1 VPDVNIN
8 LVLKRDKARAAAEA
22 FRRDMDSLN
31 KGMAADA
38 AAARKAETD
47 AVKAAN
53 REKVE
58 AAKAAAKAEAEA
70 AKEKAAT
77 AKEAAKVETEAAK
90 AAAREKAAA
99 AKEAAKADAA
109 ANKEKAGAA
118 REAAR
123 PERELRAAALTEEQA
138 AHRAKVELARGA
150 SKDKVAALTETARR
164 ERELRGVSLSAD
176 QVNHRAKVELSRKAS
191 QDQVDAMVEANT
203 RGKLSF
209 GEVTATIGTTVA
221 AVAPL
226 ISALKLVQAA
236 YDEVGERQRKF
247 GEKSLGKL
255 EGQAQVAAL
264 SGQRQGKRFAV
275 DQAKVG
281 MRTFQNT
288 EELNRGQIA
297 FMNEGVQFIGPEPG
311 KKIGAGQAQAAYEAT
326 ARVAV
331 TRGTDTAAVAGLTA
345 QTLGTDDFNKFGD
358 KGGQEAATRTA
369 KMLSILSAGSG
380 DESQL
385 ARELSKTRASLVSKG
400 DPLHGVMSDED
411 AAIMTSLMAEIA
423 PGEEAAAV
431 RASVKAMRDFGDEK
445 TGPFLKAAKVDA
457 NDKPFEAVAKIK
469 TALEAQAKARGG
481 GATAEDIA
489 REVFPDIRG
498 ATGIAGMTGKLGQVD
513 QRRSVA
519 AAVTTESMAQ
529 GEQEFRRTARGGMR
543 EDAARRA
550 LDDERKGQEQAVVN
564 IQREQARTK
573 LQESGQYEGVG
584 TAITDS
590 IGKWMLLGA
599 GPDFK
604 RGRELRQQMD
614 DLLGK
619 MPADLKEK
627 YAAETKFIPENDPA
641 ANDLFTRM
649 NRDLTGRGVSPVTGE
664 KADPGSEEYGQMME
678 EAFGLDFGPARNG
691 MDLRRRAMGRANAPT
706 PTPAA
711 GVGVVPQAG
720 AAIPSA
726 LAGATAVGGGV
737 AGLLSQLLR
746 VNEQQLDTMK
756 DMENPGGAPRP
767 LRAPGPTLRR

>member
-1 VPDVNIN
+1 MADININ
-8 LVLKRDKARAAAEA
+8 LILKKDKARAAADA
-22 FRRDMDSLN
+22 FRRDMDAVN

-38 AAARKAETD
+38 AAARKAEVD
-47 AVKAAN
+47 
-53 REKVE
+53 
-58 AAKAAAKAEAEA
+58 AAKAAD
-70 AKEKAAT
+70 
-77 AKEAAKVETEAAK
+77 
-90 AAAREKAAA
+90 REKAAS
-99 AKEAAKADAA
+99 AK
-109 ANKEKAGAA
+109 
-118 REAAR
+118 EAAR
-123 PERELRAAALTEEQA
+123 PERELRAASLSDEQVSHRAKVQLARALSKDKVDAETLADRGVRQIRA
-138 AHRAKVELARGA
+138 ANLTADQVHHRAKVELA
-150 SKDKVAALTETARR
+150 
-164 ERELRGVSLSAD
+164 
-176 QVNHRAKVELSRKAS
+176 RKAS
-191 QDQVDAMVEANT
+191 QDQVDAVVAANSK
-203 RGKLSF
+203 GALSF
-209 GEVTATIGTTVA
+209 GDVTAAIGTTVA

-226 ISALKLVQAA
+226 ISVLKLVQAA

-281 MRTFQNT
+281 ARTFQNT

-297 FMNEGVQFIGPEPG
+297 FMNEGAQFIGPEPG

-326 ARVAV
+326 ARLAV

-369 KMLSILSAGSG
+369 KMLAILSAGSG

-445 TGPFLKAAKVDA
+445 TGPFLAAAKVTA
-457 NDKPFEAVAKIK
+457 KDKPFEAVAKIK

-513 QRRSVA
+513 QRRGVA
-519 AAVTTESMAQ
+519 AAVTPESMAQ
-529 GEQEFRRTARGGMR
+529 GEQEFRRTARGGAR
-543 EDAARRA
+543 SDAARRA
-550 LDDERKGQEQAVVN
+550 VDDERKGQEQAVVN

-590 IGKWMLLGA
+590 IGKGMLLGY

-619 MPADLKEK
+619 MPADLKKK

-678 EAFGLDFGPARNG
+678 EAYGPDFGPARNG
-691 MDLRRRAMGRANAPT
+691 MDLRRRAMGRANAPG
-706 PTPAA
+706 PAA
-711 GVGVVPQAG
+711 GVGVGPQAA

-726 LAGATAVGGGV
+726 LAGATAVGGGM
-737 AGLLSQLLR
+737 AGILSQLLR

-756 DMENPGGAPRP
+756 DMENPGGVPRP
-767 LRAPGPTLRR
+767 LQAPGPTLRR